1 MAIDG
6 LSFDLPSIIPATIGI
21 VIVILVIYSIEVQKV
36 NSFMVKERYFEL
48 LNYYNLITTKC
59 TMSKNLNSC
68 ISSILYYEPENRQKI
83 YYQIYNPGSNIN
95 YPNTIQVCITFNVTV
110 ETSSFSNTKKE
121 VLLCEAL

>member
-68 ISSILYYEPENRQKI
+68 INSIVYYDPSNKGKI
-83 YYQIYNPGSNIN
+83 YYQVYEPGSKIH
-95 YPNTIQVCITFNVTV
+95 YPSAIQVCITFNITV
-110 ETSSFSNTKKE
+110 ETSSFSRTKKE
-121 VLLCEAL
+121 VLLCEVL

>member
-48 LNYYNLITTKC
+48 LNYYNLISTKC
-59 TMSKNLNSC
+59 TMTKDLNTC
-68 ISSILYYEPENRQKI
+68 INSIVYYDPANREKI
-83 YYQIYNPGSNIN
+83 YYQIYKPGSTIY
-95 YPNTIQVCITFNVTV
+95 YPSANQVCISFNITV
-110 ETSSFSNTKKE
+110 ETSSFSRTKKE
-121 VLLCEAL
+121 VVLCEVL